1 MKNQK
6 QEEKWNQQMQKQQR
20 TVINQKC
27 ENNCPKPNLSA
38 ASFMKRREIHVNS
51 RVLIAHGCSCVFFI
65 LFGCH
70 LFSLRS
76 GFPCPKRK
84 IKVFFREVRARFFGY
99 KMAAPRRA
107 NPTKKTS
114 LDTCWFGWWVLS
126 HALLFGC
133 KTCALVTRWKSL
145 SSWSAWIRWLIVF

>member
-1 MKNQK
+1 
-6 QEEKWNQQMQKQQR
+6 MQKQQH

-38 ASFMKRREIHVNS
+38 ASFMKLRGVHVNS

-65 LFGCH
+65 FFGCH
-70 LFSLRS
+70 PFSLLS

-84 IKVFFREVRARFFGY
+84 KVIFREVRGSRAIFGY
-99 KMAAPRRA
+99 KMAAPPAREPNQKNKFRH
-107 NPTKKTS
+107 
-114 LDTCWFGWWVLS
+114 LLIWLVVLS

>member
-1 MKNQK
+1 
-6 QEEKWNQQMQKQQR
+6 MQKQQHI
-20 TVINQKC
+20 VINQTC

-38 ASFMKRREIHVNS
+38 ASFMKLRGVHVNS

-65 LFGCH
+65 FFGCH

-84 IKVFFREVRARFFGY
+84 IKVFFREVRARFLGI
-99 KMAAPRRA
+99 KWLPPGARTQP
-107 NPTKKTS
+107 KKQVQTVAD
-114 LDTCWFGWWVLS
+114 LVGGFLS

-133 KTCALVTRWKSL
+133 KTCALVTRLKSL
-145 SSWSAWIRWLIVF
+145 SSWSAWTRWLFAVFLR